1 MATAQRTDLSIR
13 RGQRRDAADL
23 AVLVDIAAEGM
34 ASYMW
39 RKTAGVS
46 ELPAAIGRARAL
58 RDEGGFSYR
67 NAHIAEIEGE
77 VAGAMV
83 GYPLFDESSDL
94 SDVPPLV
101 RGLVELELAVPDY
114 WYVNVL
120 AVYPEYRGRGIG
132 TALLERADELGS
144 HANTR
149 GMAIIVASGNE
160 DAYRLYQRQGYR
172 LFRKRRA
179 ADFPGAQRG
188 QDWLL
193 LTKPHG

>member
-1 MATAQRTDLSIR
+1 MAPDR
-13 RGQRRDAADL
+13 RHRRN
-23 AVLVDIAAEGM
+23 
-34 ASYMW
+34 
-39 RKTAGVS
+39 RR
-46 ELPAAIGRARAL
+46 LPAGRARAL

-67 NAHIAEIEGE
+67 NAYMAEIDGE
-77 VAGAMV
+77 VAGTMV
-83 GYPLFDESSDL
+83 GYPLFGESRDL
-94 SDVPPLV
+94 SGCAALWHAGWWNWNWRYRTTGTSTFSPSI
-101 RGLVELELAVPDY
+101 
-114 WYVNVL
+114 
-120 AVYPEYRGRGIG
+120 PEYRGRGIG

-172 LFRKRRA
+172 LFRKRPA
-179 ADFPGAQRG
+179 PPPFPAPSAE